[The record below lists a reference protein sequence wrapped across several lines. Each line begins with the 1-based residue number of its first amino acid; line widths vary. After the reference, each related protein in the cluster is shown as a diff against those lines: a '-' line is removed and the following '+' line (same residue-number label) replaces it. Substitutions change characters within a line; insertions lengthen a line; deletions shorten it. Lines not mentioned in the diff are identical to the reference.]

1 MQHSRNT
8 ARRMLEYQN
17 RIHAAAVSAN
27 AGNPYKN
34 PMMYANAK
42 VPQNERD
49 TTNTSFGSLSNM
61 PLSLAMAYVPFQDF
75 VDLYEP
81 DEALSQGTLF
91 RELDKP
97 FYGQR
102 RRMG

>member
-1 MQHSRNT
+1 MQHSRNS
-8 ARRMLEYQN
+8 ARRLPEYQN

-27 AGNPYKN
+27 AGNPYRN
-34 PMMYANAK
+34 PMMYANAG
-42 VPQNERD
+42 VMQDSRSTAD
-49 TTNTSFGSLSNM
+49 AASGSLSNM

-75 VDLYEP
+75 VELYEP
-81 DEALSQGTLF
+81 DEALAQGTLF

-102 RRMG
+102 GRMG